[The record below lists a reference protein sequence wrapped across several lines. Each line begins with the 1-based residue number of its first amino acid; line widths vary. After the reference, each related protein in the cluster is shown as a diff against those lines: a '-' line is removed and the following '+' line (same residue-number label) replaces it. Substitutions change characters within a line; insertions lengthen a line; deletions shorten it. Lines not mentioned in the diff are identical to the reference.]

1 MFLMGLSGLSGG
13 FDPLILLVAGL
24 IVEAIIG
31 HLPIVR
37 QWQGNPTYIMRRYV
51 LWCDDKLNRESRSG
65 GDRAIRGGLAVLF
78 LILLSGSVGWVLA
91 SLSQTIQL
99 IWILELWLVIILIN
113 QRETH
118 ANVQRIGRALRQND
132 LRAAQN
138 NLGQITTEAV
148 DQSDTFKIARSGLEV
163 CANAMAR
170 DVVAPVFWYV
180 LFGLPGL
187 LVFTSVSIMAQ
198 QIGTGLQK
206 YQAFGFSAARLNDIF
221 QFVPARIAGLL
232 IVIASIFVPT
242 AKPGGAL
249 KIMMRDAGKHHSF
262 VTGWPLSAMA
272 GALSLAFR
280 GTHKSA
286 GEPAFVTWVG
296 DGNAKITDRDISL
309 GLYLYSVSC
318 LVNLAVVAGLTAFR
332 MM

>member
-1 MFLMGLSGLSGG
+1 MGLSGLSGG

-37 QWQGNPTYIMRRYV
+37 KWQGNPTDIVRRYV
-51 LWCDDKLNRESRSG
+51 IWCDDKLNRENRSG
-65 GDRAIRGGLAVLF
+65 GDRAIRGGLAVVF
-78 LILLSGSVGWVLA
+78 LILVSGSVAWVLA
-91 SLSQTIQL
+91 SLSQTIQF
-99 IWILELWLVIILIN
+99 IWIVELWLVIILIN
-113 QRETH
+113 QRETY
-118 ANVQRIGRALRQND
+118 ANVQKIGRALRQND
-132 LRAAQN
+132 LQAARN
-138 NLGQITTEAV
+138 DLGQITTEAV
-148 DQSDTFKIARSGLEV
+148 ELSDTFKIAGSGLEV

-187 LVFTSVSIMAQ
+187 LVYTSVSIMVQ
-198 QIGTGLQK
+198 QIGIGIQK
-206 YQAFGFSAARLNDIF
+206 YQAFGFSAVRLNDIF

-242 AKPGGAL
+242 AKPGSAF
-249 KIMMRDAGKHHSF
+249 KIMVRDAGKHHSF
-262 VTGWPLSAMA
+262 VTGWPLSALA

-280 GTHKSA
+280 GINKSA

-318 LVNLAVVAGLTAFR
+318 LVNLAVVAGLTALR
-332 MM
+332 MI

>member
-1 MFLMGLSGLSGG
+1 MFLLGLSGLSGG

-24 IVEAIIG
+24 IVEAFIG

-37 QWQGNPTYIMRRYV
+37 KWQGNPTNIMRRYV
-51 LWCDDKLNRESRSG
+51 LWCNDKLNRENRSG
-65 GDRAIRGGLAVLF
+65 GDRAMRGGLAVLF
-78 LILLSGSVGWVLA
+78 LILFSGIIGWVLA

-118 ANVQRIGRALRQND
+118 ANVQKIGRALRQND
-132 LRAAQN
+132 LPGAQN
-138 NLGQITTEAV
+138 YLGKITTEAV
-148 DQSDTFKIARSGLEV
+148 DLSDKFAISRSGLEV

-180 LFGLPGL
+180 LFGFPGL
-187 LVFTSVSIMAQ
+187 LVFISVSIMAQ
-198 QIGTGLQK
+198 QMGTGIPK
-206 YQAFGFSAARLNDIF
+206 YQAFGFSATRLNDIF

-242 AKPGGAL
+242 AKPGSAF
-249 KIMMRDAGKHHSF
+249 KIMMRDARKHHSF

-272 GALSLAFR
+272 GALSLAFK
-280 GTHKSA
+280 GTYKSA
-286 GEPAFVTWVG
+286 GEPAFITWVG
-296 DGNAKITDRDISL
+296 DGNAKITNRDISL

-318 LVNLAVVAGLTAFR
+318 LVNLAVVAGLTVFR
-332 MM
+332 VM

>member
-1 MFLMGLSGLSGG
+1 
-13 FDPLILLVAGL
+13 
-24 IVEAIIG
+24 
-31 HLPIVR
+31 
-37 QWQGNPTYIMRRYV
+37 
-51 LWCDDKLNRESRSG
+51 
-65 GDRAIRGGLAVLF
+65 
-78 LILLSGSVGWVLA
+78 
-91 SLSQTIQL
+91 
-99 IWILELWLVIILIN
+99 
-113 QRETH
+113 
-118 ANVQRIGRALRQND
+118 
-132 LRAAQN
+132 
-138 NLGQITTEAV
+138 
-148 DQSDTFKIARSGLEV
+148 
-163 CANAMAR
+163 MAR

-187 LVFTSVSIMAQ
+187 LVCTSVSIMAQ

-242 AKPGGAL
+242 AKPGDAL

-272 GALSLAFR
+272 GALSLAFS

>member
-1 MFLMGLSGLSGG
+1 MGLSGLSGG
-13 FDPLILLVAGL
+13 FDPLILLVVGL

-99 IWILELWLVIILIN
+99 IWILEMCLVIILIN

-118 ANVQRIGRALRQND
+118 ANVQKIGRALRQND

-138 NLGQITTEAV
+138 NLGQITMEAV

-170 DVVAPVFWYV
+170 GIVAPVFWYV

-187 LVFTSVSIMAQ
+187 LVCTSVSIMAQ

-242 AKPGGAL
+242 AKPGSAF
-249 KIMMRDAGKHHSF
+249 KIMMRDAGHSF

-280 GTHKSA
+280 GTHKLA
-286 GEPAFVTWVG
+286 CEPAFVTWVG